1 MHIRMKH
8 RISQVDGNND
18 SEEEN
23 SDYSKDVKGHIPAS
37 SGLIIVRNW
46 DKEPGEKPR
55 HFNEVLL
62 KPPTQVF
69 CHERG
74 IGTYQTTCTLDYSFT
89 SLKGRMNKE
98 MNMNADIKEKT
109 FSNNLHDQ

>member
-23 SDYSKDVKGHIPAS
+23 SDYSTDVKEHIPAS

-46 DKEPGEKPR
+46 DKEPGEKP
-55 HFNEVLL
+55 HHLNEVLL
-62 KPPTQVF
+62 EPPTQVF

-74 IGTYQTTCTLDYSFT
+74 IGTYQTTC
-89 SLKGRMNKE
+89 
-98 MNMNADIKEKT
+98 
-109 FSNNLHDQ
+109 NLGLFIYKFERGDEQGDEYEC